1 MTISRRLVDVRISEE
16 GSTLVVSVQGEL
28 DLAAAPELADELK
41 TVELGRFDKVVFD
54 LLQVG
59 FMDSSGLGA
68 LIALRSEHP
77 DTEVALV
84 AKDDGLVSK
93 VLRLTS
99 MEELFPIFPTRE
111 AALS

>member
-1 MTISRRLVDVRISEE
+1 MTTARRLIDVLLSEQ

-28 DLAAAPELADELK
+28 DVAAAPELADELK
-41 TVELGRFDKVVFD
+41 TVDIGSFEKVVVD

-68 LIALRSEHP
+68 LIALRNEYP

-84 AKDDGLVSK
+84 ADNDGLVSK